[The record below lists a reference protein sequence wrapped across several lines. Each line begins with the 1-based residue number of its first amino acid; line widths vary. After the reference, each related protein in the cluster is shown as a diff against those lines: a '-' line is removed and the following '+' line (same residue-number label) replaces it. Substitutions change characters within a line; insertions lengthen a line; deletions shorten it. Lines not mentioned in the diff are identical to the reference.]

1 MTAVKITP
9 TKLKGVIQVPPS
21 KSLAHRAIICASLA
35 KGVSRIDNIEYSK
48 DIQATIKAMKSLGTK
63 IKEYENYLIIDGT
76 TTYTKQNSEIDCE
89 ESGSTLRFMVP
100 ISIVEENKVHFI
112 GRGNLG
118 KRPLDTF
125 YEIFERQDIGYMYKR
140 DILDLY
146 VIGKLKP
153 DHYLI
158 PGDISSQFITGLL
171 FALPLLKGDSIIEIT
186 STLESKG
193 YIDLTLQMLEQYG
206 IKIINNDYK
215 SFVIMGN
222 QEYQAHNYRVE
233 ADFSQAAFYL
243 VAGAIGN
250 DVVLTDLNLN
260 SLQGDKATLDIL
272 DSMGAKINVVSDGI
286 KVIGEN
292 LSATQVDASQCPD
305 VIPVVTVA
313 LALAQG
319 KSEVINAKRLR
330 IKECDRIIATRS
342 QINELGGLVVEQP
355 DSMTI
360 KGVNEFN
367 GGTCSSYA
375 DHRIAMMLAIAAT
388 RCNQPVIIDNMEC
401 VEKSYPSF
409 WEDYQSLGGIIDVI
423 NMEE

>member
-158 PGDISSQFITGLL
+158 PGNISSQFITGLL

-423 NMEE
+423 NME

>member
-9 TKLKGVIQVPPS
+9 TKLNGVIQVPPS

-63 IKEYENYLIIDGT
+63 IEEHENYLIIDGT

-100 ISIVEENKVHFI
+100 ISIVEENKAHFI

-158 PGDISSQFITGLL
+158 PGNISSQFITGLL

-260 SLQGDKATLDIL
+260 SLQGDKAALDIL

-286 KVIGEN
+286 KVTGEN

-342 QINELGGLVVEQP
+342 QINELGGMVVEQP